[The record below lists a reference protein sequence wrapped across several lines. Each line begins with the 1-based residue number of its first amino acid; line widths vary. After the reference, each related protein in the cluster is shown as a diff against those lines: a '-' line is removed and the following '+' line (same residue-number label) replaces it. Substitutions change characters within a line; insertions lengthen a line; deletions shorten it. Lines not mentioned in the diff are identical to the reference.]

1 MGRHLDVQTQ
11 CRRSGSAA
19 HRSSR
24 EGRAKAGRGGLE
36 EDVGVG
42 ALEEVG

>member
-24 EGRAKAGRGGLE
+24 EGRAEAGLGGLE
-36 EDVGVG
+36 EDVGADVV
-42 ALEEVG
+42 EEVG